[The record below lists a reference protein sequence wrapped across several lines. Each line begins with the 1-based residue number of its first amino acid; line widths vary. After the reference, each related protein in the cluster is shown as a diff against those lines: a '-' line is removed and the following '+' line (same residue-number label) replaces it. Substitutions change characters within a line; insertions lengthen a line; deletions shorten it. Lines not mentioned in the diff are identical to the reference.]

1 MKQNAP
7 ITLILAILLVGW
19 LTACQQASDDT
30 LNEPAPTVPAL
41 AATRALEPENAAETP
56 PTATAVPTLES
67 AEDEPVA
74 QDTAVLPTITIDLSA
89 DASPVNPLLLGTNIP
104 AWLGKDRLDNDLFQ
118 SRTLGAGVSLIR
130 IPGGSWS
137 NYYDWLACE
146 RGGAGIDETAEC
158 FWPWAA
164 RPTDF
169 LNFLRATGLEGMYTI
184 NMNGT
189 AQEAAALVAFFN
201 GAVDDDTV
209 IGVDVRGRDWGTVG
223 DWATLRSENG
233 NPDPLGLRYFEIG
246 NEVYAG
252 QPGMGTD
259 CDFGWEDVWT
269 CDGTEY
275 VNGIGRGSER
285 REGFLEYR
293 AAMQA
298 VDPTILVGAVGITY
312 QGEWNNWGNEV
323 IAAAGDAMDFYII
336 HHYGFFTT
344 PTTLA
349 EALAEPTTTWPT
361 VMADVQAAFAE
372 YGNGRNIPIA
382 ITEYNLFSVQDQDNT
397 LLMTQLV
404 NALYNAEMVGQ
415 MMRSGVQIAA
425 QWNLANGQAG
435 NGTDYGLF
443 HADTYTPYPEYY
455 SYTLW
460 SRFGDEMLPAASS
473 LPGDTTLSVYAG
485 RIDDNTI
492 SILAINKTA
501 DPLPTTIQLQNVPTV
516 TSGLVDVLTG
526 DSLEAQTITFNGQS
540 SPDPDFANAP
550 SLPLEISDGPFS
562 YTFAPYSITL
572 LRLSLDS

>member
-1 MKQNAP
+1 MKHR
-7 ITLILAILLVGW
+7 THLLLILAGLLLASW
-19 LTACQQASDDT
+19 LTACQQASNDT
-30 LNEPAPTVPAL
+30 NSAPAPTLPAL
-41 AATRALEPENAAETP
+41 AATDEPALEDSTETQ
-56 PTATAVPTLES
+56 ATAVPTPES
-67 AEDEPVA
+67 TDDEPTE
-74 QDTAVLPTITIDLSA
+74 QDTAVRPTITLDLSA
-89 DASPVNPLLLGTNIP
+89 DATPVNPLLLGTNIP

-158 FWPWAA
+158 YWPWAA

-169 LNFLRATGLEGMYTI
+169 LNFLRDTGLEGMYTI

-189 AQEAAALVAFFN
+189 AKEAAALVAFFN

-223 DWATLRSENG
+223 DWATLRSQNG
-233 NPDPLGLRYFEIG
+233 NPEPLGIRYFEIG

-275 VNGIGRGSER
+275 VNGIGSGRER

-293 AAMQA
+293 EAMQA

-312 QGEWNNWGNEV
+312 QDEWNNWGNEV
-323 IAAAGDAMDFYII
+323 IAAAGEVMDFYII

-349 EALAEPTTTWPT
+349 EALAEPTTTWPA
-361 VMADVQAAFAE
+361 VMADVQAALGEHA
-372 YGNGRNIPIA
+372 NGRNIPIA

-397 LLMTQLV
+397 ELMTRLV

-443 HADTYTPYPEYY
+443 HADTYAPYPEYY
-455 SYTLW
+455 TYTLW
-460 SRFGDEMLPAASS
+460 SRFGDEMLSAHSS

-485 RIDDNTI
+485 RIDENTI

-501 DPLPTTIQLQNVPTV
+501 DPLTTTIQLQNGPTV
-516 TSGLVDVLTG
+516 TGGLADVLTG
-526 DSLEAQTITFNGQS
+526 DSLEAQAITFNGQS

-550 SLPLEISDGPFS
+550 SLPLAVGDDPLS
-562 YTFAPYSITL
+562 YTFAPYSVTL